1 MKKKT
6 QNSNEKENRKVSD
19 RVGISI
25 CTIIVISQFSYRFT
39 IPLDMAHFFFSFFLK
54 WWLVSWYTDQ
64 AFKSKY
70 GWTLLTQ

>member
-6 QNSNEKENRKVSD
+6 QNSNEKEKRKVSD

-39 IPLDMAHFFFSFFLK
+39 IPLDLAHFFFLFF
-54 WWLVSWYTDQ
+54 
-64 AFKSKY
+64 
-70 GWTLLTQ
+70 